1 MQLNKQ
7 SQRNLSAMKYRPRG
21 QERKSSQPQTL
32 SSPTSPLSPCSS
44 WWSSWTF
51 PFPNPS
57 LSHLT
62 ISRLAPTFNTKE
74 SIHRFQDYMSQYYYQ
89 VVEDFK
95 FYLRKFTHGY
105 WVSQTNVPG
114 SKAPRHV
121 SKSSCEVSEIQKV
134 VLYMCV
140 VVFLIRAGDV
150 TITAICCWGSSAR
163 PRGPGS
169 ALMHR
174 AV

>member
-1 MQLNKQ
+1 
-7 SQRNLSAMKYRPRG
+7 
-21 QERKSSQPQTL
+21 
-32 SSPTSPLSPCSS
+32 
-44 WWSSWTF
+44 
-51 PFPNPS
+51 
-57 LSHLT
+57 
-62 ISRLAPTFNTKE
+62 
-74 SIHRFQDYMSQYYYQ
+74 MSQYYYQ

-150 TITAICCWGSSAR
+150 TITASCFWDSKNDGNFSKKYPFEDYYVIINVFGFAR
-163 PRGPGS
+163 Q
-169 ALMHR
+169 
-174 AV
+174 